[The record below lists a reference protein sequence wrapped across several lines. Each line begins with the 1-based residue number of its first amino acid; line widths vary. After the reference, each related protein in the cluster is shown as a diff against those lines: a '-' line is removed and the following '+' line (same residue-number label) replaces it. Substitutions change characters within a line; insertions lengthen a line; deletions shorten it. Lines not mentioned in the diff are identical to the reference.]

1 MADIPDQMTNG
12 HSKKE
17 KKIHGKLLCCFDGTG
32 NQYGGDTSDTN
43 IVKLY
48 QKFDR
53 NAPGQFHYYQ
63 RRSSS
68 ILPTSKHVVNVAD
81 S

>member
-1 MADIPDQMTNG
+1 MNGLPDAQTNG
-12 HSKKE
+12 TAKKE
-17 KKIHGKLLCCFDGTG
+17 KVHGKLLCCFDGTG
-32 NQYGGDTSDTN
+32 NEYSGTTADTN

-63 RRSSS
+63 RKSYE
-68 ILPTSKHVVNVAD
+68 TSTVRMEKEPRC
-81 S
+81 